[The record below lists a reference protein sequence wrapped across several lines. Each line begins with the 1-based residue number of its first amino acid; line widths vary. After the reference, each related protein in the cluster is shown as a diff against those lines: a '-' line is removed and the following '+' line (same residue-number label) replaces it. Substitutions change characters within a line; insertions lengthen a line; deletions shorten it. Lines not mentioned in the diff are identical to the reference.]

1 MSDVPFD
8 PLDYEPQE
16 IDLSDNESLQIPQ
29 DDIDAIMDKI
39 DEDMSNAQTVK
50 EVLHVLKDVG
60 SFVLQVGLKLL

>member
-1 MSDVPFD
+1 MSDLPFD
-8 PLDYEPQE
+8 PLDYSPQDINLSDIENLEIPQE
-16 IDLSDNESLQIPQ
+16 
-29 DDIDAIMDKI
+29 DIDEIMDKI